1 MANHAS
7 AIKRAKQNEK
17 RRMANKAV
25 RTRVR
30 NAIKT
35 VRQALESKDAE
46 QAQSALKQAVSVID
60 KAAGKGVVHDNA
72 ASRQVSRLSR
82 QVHDLT
88 A

>member
-7 AIKRAKQNEK
+7 AIKRAKQSEK
-17 RRMANKAV
+17 RSLRNKAT

-30 NAIKT
+30 NAVKI
-35 VRQALESKDAE
+35 VRPALEAKDAE
-46 QAQSALKQAVSVID
+46 QAQGALKQAVSVID
-60 KAAGKGVVHDNA
+60 KAAGQGVIHDNA

-82 QVHDLT
+82 QVHALS

>member
-17 RRMANKAV
+17 RRMANKAT

-30 NAIKT
+30 NAVKA
-35 VRQALESKDAE
+35 VRQALEAKNAE
-46 QAQSALKQAVSVID
+46 EAQSALKQASSVID
-60 KAAGKGVVHDNA
+60 KAAGKGVIHDNA
-72 ASRQVSRLSR
+72 ASRQISRLSR
-82 QVHDLT
+82 QVHGLT